1 MKFLTFD
8 IEDWF
13 HILDHPATGDPA
25 TWDTF
30 ESRIDHGVG
39 LILDLLDKHE
49 LKGTFFCLGWI
60 AEKHPHII
68 KRIDKAGHH
77 IGTHSYYHKLAY
89 EQTEKEYRTDLSD
102 SIKVITDLTGR
113 EIDAYRAPGFSIK
126 ESNLWAFDVMA
137 EEGIKYDSSVFPA
150 NRAHGG
156 LPQFTTDQPC
166 KIITKKGYVI
176 IELPMN
182 TASLFGQK
190 FVFSGGGYFRVLP
203 KWYLKK
209 LFKTQDYVMTYFHP
223 RDFDTGQPMIPGLS
237 AIRKFKSYYGIAS
250 CQNKLTNIINSVNI
264 SDIDYDH
271 FLNNNLFEISLLEKK

>member
-1 MKFLTFD
+1 MKFITFD

-13 HILDHPATGDPA
+13 HILDHPETANPSS
-25 TWDTF
+25 WDKF

-39 LILDLLDKHE
+39 LILDLMDKHD

-68 KRIDKAGHH
+68 KRIDASGHH
-77 IGTHSYYHKLAY
+77 IGTHSYYHQLAY
-89 EQTEKEYRTDLSD
+89 EQTEDEYRKDLSD
-102 SIKVITDLTGR
+102 SIKILSDLTGKT
-113 EIDAYRAPGFSIK
+113 IDAYRAPGFSIK

-166 KIITKKGYVI
+166 KVITKKGYEI

-182 TASLFGQK
+182 TASLLGQK
-190 FVFSGGGYFRVLP
+190 FVFSGGGYFRLLP
-203 KWYLKK
+203 EWYLKK
-209 LFKTQDYVMTYFHP
+209 LFNSQDYVMTYFHP
-223 RDFDTGQPMIPGLS
+223 RDFDTDQPKLS
-237 AIRKFKSYYGIAS
+237 NLSNVRYFKTY
-250 CQNKLTNIINSVNI
+250 VNI
-264 SDIDYDH
+264 SRTGRKLESCITLMDIHH
-271 FLNNNLFEISLLEKK
+271 FLSIEDKYPELRNVILR

>member
-1 MKFLTFD
+1 MKFITFD

-13 HILDHPATGDPA
+13 HILDHPETANPSS
-25 TWDTF
+25 WDKF

-39 LILDLLDKHE
+39 LILDLMDKRD

-68 KRIDKAGHH
+68 KRIDAAGHH
-77 IGTHSYYHKLAY
+77 IGTHSYYHQLAY
-89 EQTEKEYRTDLSD
+89 EQTEDEYRKDLSD
-102 SIKVITDLTGR
+102 SIKILSDLTGKT
-113 EIDAYRAPGFSIK
+113 IDAYRAPGFSIK

-166 KIITKKGYVI
+166 KIITKKGYEI

-182 TASLFGQK
+182 TASLLGQK
-190 FVFSGGGYFRVLP
+190 FVFSGGGYFRLLP
-203 KWYLKK
+203 QWYLKK
-209 LFKTQDYVMTYFHP
+209 LFKSQDYVMTYFHP
-223 RDFDTGQPMIPGLS
+223 RDFDAGQPMIPGLPS
-237 AIRKFKSYYGIAS
+237 FRKFKSYYGIHQS
-250 CQNKLTNIINSVNI
+250 IEKLN
-264 SDIDYDH
+264 
-271 FLNNNLFEISLLEKK
+271 SLLQSEQCHELKIISVKILNPPRINL

>member
-1 MKFLTFD
+1 MRFITFD

-13 HILDHPATGDPA
+13 HILDHPETANPSS
-25 TWDTF
+25 WDKF

-39 LILDLLDKHE
+39 LILDLMDKHD

-68 KRIDKAGHH
+68 KRIDDAGHH
-77 IGTHSYYHKLAY
+77 IGTHSYHHQLAY
-89 EQTEKEYRTDLSD
+89 QQTENEYREDLSD
-102 SIKVITDLTGR
+102 SIKILSDLTGKTV
-113 EIDAYRAPGFSIK
+113 DAYRAPGFSIK

-166 KIITKKGYVI
+166 MVITKKGYEI

-182 TASLFGQK
+182 TASLLGQK
-190 FVFSGGGYFRVLP
+190 FVFSGGGYFRLLP
-203 KWYLKK
+203 EWYLKK
-209 LFKTQDYVMTYFHP
+209 LCKSQEYVMTYFHP
-223 RDFDTGQPMIPGLS
+223 RDFDADQPMIPGLS
-237 AIRKFKSYYGIAS
+237 NLRKFKSYTGIKNTS
-250 CQNKLTNIINSVNI
+250 NKLSSIIEKNTFNGLKTTDLSSIPLDVVN
-264 SDIDYDH
+264 
-271 FLNNNLFEISLLEKK
+271 L

>member
-1 MKFLTFD
+1 MKFITFD

-13 HILDHPATGDPA
+13 HILDHPETANPSS
-25 TWDTF
+25 WDKF

-39 LILDLLDKHE
+39 LILDLMDKHH

-68 KRIDKAGHH
+68 KRIDAAGHH
-77 IGTHSYYHKLAY
+77 VGTHSYYHQLAY
-89 EQTEKEYRTDLSD
+89 EQTEDEYRKDLSD
-102 SIKVITDLTGR
+102 SIKILSDLTGKT
-113 EIDAYRAPGFSIK
+113 IDAYRAPGFSIK

-166 KIITKKGYVI
+166 KVITKKGYEI

-182 TASLFGQK
+182 TATLLGQK
-190 FVFSGGGYFRVLP
+190 FVFSGGGYFRLLP
-203 KWYLKK
+203 EWYLKM
-209 LFKTQDYVMTYFHP
+209 LFKSQDYVMTYFHP
-223 RDFDTGQPMIPGLS
+223 RDFDKGQPLIPGLS
-237 AIRKFKSYYGIAS
+237 RFRKFKSYTGISSAIE
-250 CQNKLTNIINSVNI
+250 KLETSILCNEYNCLQEFSLPTQKEII
-264 SDIDYDH
+264 
-271 FLNNNLFEISLLEKK
+271 L

>member
-1 MKFLTFD
+1 MKFITFD

-13 HILDHPATGDPA
+13 HILDHPETANPSS
-25 TWDTF
+25 WDKF

-39 LILDLLDKHE
+39 LILDLMDKYD

-68 KRIDKAGHH
+68 KRIDASGHH
-77 IGTHSYYHKLAY
+77 IGTHSYYHQLAY
-89 EQTEKEYRTDLSD
+89 EQTEDDYRKDLSA
-102 SIKVITDLTGR
+102 SIKILSDLTGKT
-113 EIDAYRAPGFSIK
+113 IDAYRAPGFSIK

-166 KIITKKGYVI
+166 KVITKKGYEI

-182 TASLFGQK
+182 TASLLGQK
-190 FVFSGGGYFRVLP
+190 FVFSGGGYFRLLP
-203 KWYLKK
+203 EWYLKK
-209 LFKTQDYVMTYFHP
+209 LFKSQDYVMTYFHP
-223 RDFDTGQPMIPGLS
+223 RDFDTGQPMIPGLPVF
-237 AIRKFKSYYGIAS
+237 RRFKSYYGLKTS
-250 CQNKLTNIINSVNI
+250 KRKLDNLINHNSFNTLI
-264 SDIDYDH
+264 ELDGQ
-271 FLNNNLFEISLLEKK
+271 LEQIELG

>member
-1 MKFLTFD
+1 MKFITFD

-13 HILDHPATGDPA
+13 HILDHPETSNPSS
-25 TWDTF
+25 WDKF

-39 LILDLLDKHE
+39 LILDLMDKHE

-68 KRIDKAGHH
+68 KRIDAAGHYL
-77 IGTHSYYHKLAY
+77 GTHSYYHQLAY
-89 EQTEKEYRTDLSD
+89 KQSEDEYRKDLSD
-102 SIKVITDLTGR
+102 SIKILSDLTGKT
-113 EIDAYRAPGFSIK
+113 IDAYRAPGFSIK

-166 KIITKKGYVI
+166 KVITKKNYEI

-182 TASLFGQK
+182 TASLLGQK
-190 FVFSGGGYFRVLP
+190 FVFSGGGYFRLFP
-203 KWYLKK
+203 EWYLKK
-209 LFKTQDYVMTYFHP
+209 LFQSQDYVMTYFHP
-223 RDFDTGQPMIPGLS
+223 RDFDVGQPMIPGLS
-237 AIRKFKSYYGIAS
+237 RLRKFKSYTG
-250 CQNKLTNIINSVNI
+250 INSSLSKLESVLSFI
-264 SDIDYDH
+264 PFSD
-271 FLNNNLFEISLLEKK
+271 FRNTNNKVLNQVHL

>member
-1 MKFLTFD
+1 MKFITFD

-13 HILDHPATGDPA
+13 HILDHPETANPA
-25 TWDTF
+25 SWDKF

-39 LILDLLDKHE
+39 LILDLMDKHN

-68 KRIDKAGHH
+68 KRIDAAGHH
-77 IGTHSYYHKLAY
+77 IGTHSYYHQLAY
-89 EQTEKEYRTDLSD
+89 EQTEDEYRKDLSD
-102 SIKVITDLTGR
+102 SIKILSDLTGKT
-113 EIDAYRAPGFSIK
+113 IDAYRAPGFSIK

-137 EEGIKYDSSVFPA
+137 EEGIIYDSSVFPA

-166 KIITKKGYVI
+166 MVITKRGYEI

-182 TASLFGQK
+182 TASLLGQK
-190 FVFSGGGYFRVLP
+190 FVFSGGGYFRLLP

-209 LFKTQDYVMTYFHP
+209 LFRSQDYVMTYFHP
-223 RDFDTGQPMIPGLS
+223 RDFDAGQPVIPGLS
-237 AIRKFKSYYGIAS
+237 RLRRFKSYVGIS
-250 CQNKLTNIINSVNI
+250 NTLQKVSEIQSDNELTQIMNICLKQEVKL
-264 SDIDYDH
+264 
-271 FLNNNLFEISLLEKK
+271 

>member
-1 MKFLTFD
+1 MKFITFD

-13 HILDHPATGDPA
+13 HILDHPETANPSS
-25 TWDTF
+25 WDKF

-39 LILDLLDKHE
+39 LILDLMEKHD

-68 KRIDKAGHH
+68 KRIDAAGHH
-77 IGTHSYYHKLAY
+77 IGTHSYYHRLAY
-89 EQTEKEYRTDLSD
+89 EQTEDEYRKDLSN
-102 SIKVITDLTGR
+102 SIKILSDLTGKT
-113 EIDAYRAPGFSIK
+113 IDAYRAPGFSIK

-166 KIITKKGYVI
+166 KIITKKGYEI

-182 TASLFGQK
+182 TASLLGQK
-190 FVFSGGGYFRVLP
+190 YVFSGGGYFRLLP
-203 KWYLKK
+203 EWYLKK
-209 LFKTQDYVMTYFHP
+209 LFKSQDYVMTYFHP
-223 RDFDTGQPMIPGLS
+223 RDFDGGQPVIPGLS
-237 AIRKFKSYYGIAS
+237 IFRRFKSYYGIKIS
-250 CQNKLTNIINSVNI
+250 KRKLEHIVDCYSFNTLK
-264 SDIDYDH
+264 D
-271 FLNNNLFEISLLEKK
+271 FEGQLERIRLI